1 MKHVP
6 VNTAK
11 YSLLSSEEELYNSKE
26 KTIHLLVDYKIL
38 SPREMFAVDG
48 KSGFIF
54 HKWFILTSGI
64 LNRNWHTYLHSL
76 YEIIDPKEAMK
87 ICSLYAEE
95 SLEFSKTNE
104 GIKGKKSVERLRW
117 FLRQDEVVP
126 RLILLREAAVSL
138 KDLEEKKPSQILS
151 ENTWEIPPCKSLSLL
166 SCSPRESLNLHV
178 NL

>member
-1 MKHVP
+1 M
-6 VNTAK
+6 
-11 YSLLSSEEELYNSKE
+11 
-26 KTIHLLVDYKIL
+26 
-38 SPREMFAVDG
+38 
-48 KSGFIF
+48 
-54 HKWFILTSGI
+54 
-64 LNRNWHTYLHSL
+64 

-166 SCSPRESLNLHV
+166 SCSTSESLNLHV